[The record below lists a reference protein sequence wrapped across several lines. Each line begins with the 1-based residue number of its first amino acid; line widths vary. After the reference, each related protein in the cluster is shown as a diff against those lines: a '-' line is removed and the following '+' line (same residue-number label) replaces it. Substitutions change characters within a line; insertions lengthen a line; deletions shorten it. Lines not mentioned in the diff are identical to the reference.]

1 MLAGRLNPPRS
12 KTGKPLE
19 VRRTLARPSVRPSS
33 ERRIDMLR
41 FEEPVYLTVGIGV
54 PVGVTS
60 VEQAFALLNEWPTWR
75 RGPSHMV
82 ALNACRAALAG
93 EIDAETAWSALSTFA
108 RREG

>member
-1 MLAGRLNPPRS
+1 
-12 KTGKPLE
+12 
-19 VRRTLARPSVRPSS
+19 
-33 ERRIDMLR
+33 MLR

-108 RREG
+108 RREGQRDHQISWGYGPRPSHGIPATL